1 MDFGVWLAQQR
12 RQAGLTLR
20 ELANKSGLSFP
31 YVAGIER
38 STSDPPPLRTC
49 KALARGLN
57 LSWQEIWR
65 HSFAARLKKWLKREG
80 YARISE
86 AEVLEIARRIDS
98 AAQEPVSHRK
108 S

>member
-31 YVAGIER
+31 YVAGLER
-38 STSDPPPLRTC
+38 STSEPPPLRTC

-57 LSWQEIWR
+57 LGWQEIWQL
-65 HSFAARLKKWLKREG
+65 SFAARLKKWLKREG
-80 YARISE
+80 CSKIS
-86 AEVLEIARRIDS
+86 DS
-98 AAQEPVSHRK
+98 ELQELVKKIQAIIH
-108 S
+108 